1 MKLLFDQNL
10 APRLVTKLSEFFP
23 GSKHVQD
30 IGLGRASDDQVWAYA
45 LENKFTIISKD
56 TDFSDRVEV
65 SGFPPI
71 PRFKS
76 SAIWY
81 SRETRYYPSSLW
93 NRQVS
98 ECCKTYETRDKIIWI
113 RKENCST
120 TAIELILKENFS
132 DIKRFEQ
139 DLDRGVLILF

>member
-10 APRLVTKLSEFFP
+10 APHLVTKFCKLFP

-30 IGLGRASDDQVWAYA
+30 VGLDRASDLQVWIYA

-65 SGFPPI
+65 SGFPP
-71 PRFKS
+71 
-76 SAIWY
+76 
-81 SRETRYYPSSLW
+81 
-93 NRQVS
+93 
-98 ECCKTYETRDKIIWI
+98 KIIWI

-120 TAIELILKENFS
+120 MAIELILRKKYP
-132 DIKRFEQ
+132 DIKRFER
-139 DLDRGVLILF
+139 DSDRGILILF

>member
-10 APRLVTKLSEFFP
+10 SPKLVTKLCEFFP
-23 GSKHVQD
+23 NSKHVQD
-30 IGLGRASDDQVWAYA
+30 VGLGMASDDQVWAYA
-45 LENKFTIISKD
+45 LENEFTIISKD

-65 SGFPPI
+65 SGFPP
-71 PRFKS
+71 
-76 SAIWY
+76 
-81 SRETRYYPSSLW
+81 
-93 NRQVS
+93 
-98 ECCKTYETRDKIIWI
+98 KIIWI

-120 TAIELILKENFS
+120 TAIELILRENFS